1 MLIWFQS
8 SIGSTLDDTI
18 EYLKALKH
26 PCQVSLF
33 QLLLTFSLLS
43 LSLSMVIDIS
53 FGYADFVCVSWNL
66 DDVYRW
72 RSSVHAKYHICNQLE
87 SKPHKFPN
95 FYWLC
100 KCNQCQDLPWEWWAC
115 LTQQALTW
123 CQFLHP
129 VFIHYPQQQQ
139 ECIWFLDQ
147 FFQSLKCKCLSLP
160 HKHRLQTL
168 LHPLCLHN
176 LIQK

>member
-8 SIGSTLDDTI
+8 SRGSTLDDTI

-43 LSLSMVIDIS
+43 LSLHGDRHFFWMCWFCLCFMKI
-53 FGYADFVCVSWNL
+53 
-66 DDVYRW
+66 RW
-72 RSSVHAKYHICNQLE
+72 RLPVEELYAKYHICNQLE

>member
-43 LSLSMVIDIS
+43 LSLHGDRHFFWMCW
-53 FGYADFVCVSWNL
+53 FCLCFMKF
-66 DDVYRW
+66 RW
-72 RSSVHAKYHICNQLE
+72 RLPVEELYAKYHICNQLE

-176 LIQK
+176 LIQM